1 MGLIKALT
9 EGGQIWAHR
18 FRMLRQV
25 LKMTFFLSFFTGV
38 STFAIKMSYL
48 PKEYY
53 EAALYFLKA
62 SIVSPL
68 MDEIEISH
76 SFLEA
81 IDQPSYNL
89 ELPIENAIQITS
101 PYVQIL
107 KEYSF
112 ENLSLSIVICFFTS
126 LAILLF
132 FLLKGITLKGSSYI
146 SGSKIVSNRQI
157 NFKLKLS
164 QKASPLKI
172 GGVSLVKNT
181 ETQHILITGGTGSG
195 KTNCLHHVLRQ
206 VAHFQ
211 HQTLVVDTTGA
222 FIERYFDPKK
232 DVILNPFDPRSAPWN
247 PWIECQNRFDYEA
260 LTESFIPQSFSEH
273 ENYWHNASRSVFSAV
288 LQKLSN
294 EQKTSELVRWLLYEP
309 LPNLCKFVQGTKAAS
324 HLDMS
329 SEKTASSIR
338 SVATTFLDC
347 LEYLTDT
354 QSSFSIRNWVE
365 GIDKKRWL
373 FIQCTPAQRASL
385 RPLISTWIS
394 LTIRSLINL
403 KPDFNR
409 RIWFFLDELPT
420 LQKIKDLET
429 LVTEGRKYGGC
440 GVLVLQSPSQI
451 EAIYGGDLTNTIIGN
466 TSTKIVFSEHDP
478 IIAERISK
486 SFGEQ
491 EIKEMNEGI
500 SYGANDM
507 RDGVNLSWHA
517 RRRPLV
523 SATDIQSLEKH
534 EAFLKLP
541 GNLPCTKLNL
551 QIAK

>member
-1 MGLIKALT
+1 MGLIKILT

-25 LKMTFFLSFFTGV
+25 VKMTFLLSSSTGMIL
-38 STFAIKMSYL
+38 FAVRLTYL
-48 PKEYY
+48 PTEYY
-53 EAALYFLKA
+53 EATWYFLRA
-62 SIVSPL
+62 SIG
-68 MDEIEISH
+68 DIFWKEIEISP
-76 SFLEA
+76 SFLKA
-81 IDQPSYNL
+81 IDQPWHKTVWPTGHIIHFT
-89 ELPIENAIQITS
+89 E
-101 PYVQIL
+101 PYVQKL
-107 KEYSF
+107 KELIS
-112 ENLSLSIVICFFTS
+112 ENFSIALIVSLLTS
-126 LAILLF
+126 LATLLF
-132 FLLKGITLKGSSYI
+132 FLLKGITLGNSYV
-146 SGSKIVSNRQI
+146 SGSKIASSWSI

-164 QKASPLKI
+164 QKASSIKI

-195 KTNCLHHVLRQ
+195 KTNCLHHILKQ
-206 VAHFQ
+206 AIYLQ
-211 HQTLVVDTTGA
+211 HPALVVDTTGA
-222 FIERYFDPKK
+222 FIERYYDSKK
-232 DVILNPFDPRSAPWN
+232 DIILNPFDPRSASWH

-260 LTESFIPQSFSEH
+260 LAESFIPHGSSEY
-273 ENYWHNASRSVFSAV
+273 ENYWHNAARSVFSTV
-288 LQKLSN
+288 LQRLN
-294 EQKTSELVRWLLYEP
+294 NDQKTSELIRWLLYEP

-324 HLDMS
+324 HLDIS

-347 LEYLTDT
+347 LECLADA
-354 QSSFSIRNWVE
+354 QSPFSIRNWVG

-394 LTIRSLINL
+394 ITIRSLINL

-440 GVLVLQSPSQI
+440 GVLALQSPSQI
-451 EAIYGGDLTNTIIGN
+451 ETIYGRELTNTIIGN
-466 TSTKIVFSEHDP
+466 TATKIVFSEHDP
-478 IIAERISK
+478 VIAERISK

-507 RDGVNLSWHA
+507 RDGVNLSWQAKH
-517 RRRPLV
+517 RPLV
-523 SATDIQSLEKH
+523 SATDIQSLEKN

-541 GNLPCTKLNL
+541 GNLPCTKIKLR
-551 QIAK
+551 IAK